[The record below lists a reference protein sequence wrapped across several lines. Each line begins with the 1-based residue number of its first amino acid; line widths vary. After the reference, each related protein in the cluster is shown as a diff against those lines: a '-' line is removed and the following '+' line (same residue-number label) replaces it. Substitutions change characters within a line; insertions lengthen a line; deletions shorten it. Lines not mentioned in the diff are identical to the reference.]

1 MFLNIQNQK
10 RSWTVSTIGHIDC
23 LKEHLKCRSTK
34 VEIDTKTLFITYG
47 KPFTAAVIISM
58 RRWVKDLFIGTFFL
72 KNTHHQLNVD
82 IAEILKQDC
91 WKNAKTFF
99 NFYKKDIVY
108 YAPED
113 VDFMSILTR
122 NIYDHMLFIFTISA
136 CKAKCIYIY
145 SAHLICLT
153 CSMHNFN
160 RPIRKFW
167 SKY

>member
-1 MFLNIQNQK
+1 MGE
-10 RSWTVSTIGHIDC
+10 RSFHRYLFFKEYTPHI
-23 LKEHLKCRSTK
+23 CRS
-34 VEIDTKTLFITYG
+34 
-47 KPFTAAVIISM
+47 AATS
-58 RRWVKDLFIGTFFL
+58 KAS
-72 KNTHHQLNVD
+72 QLNVD
-82 IAEILKQDC
+82 IAEILKEDC
-91 WKNAKTFF
+91 LKNAKTFF
-99 NFYKKDIVY
+99 NFYKKGIVY

-113 VDFMSILTR
+113 VDFMSILTP